1 LTTDFGKT
9 TRGIGFIRDAAAL
22 PIIFLLFISS
32 GCTGGSQSPEDH
44 LNAFCVRECVRA
56 TADPEICD
64 TRCSCAVEKLSS
76 EMSGEEFSNL
86 AERITGE
93 DTADAED
100 LSRFDEA
107 FQKCKSIK

>member
-1 LTTDFGKT
+1 LKTDFGKLT
-9 TRGIGFIRDAAAL
+9 GKALIRAAAVFL
-22 PIIFLLFISS
+22 IIFPLFVSS
-32 GCTGGSQSPEDH
+32 GCTGDSESPEDH

-56 TADPEICD
+56 TADPEVCD
-64 TRCSCAVEKLSS
+64 TRCNCAVEKLSS
-76 EMSGEEFSNL
+76 EMSGKEFSNL

-107 FQKCKSIK
+107 FQTCKSIK